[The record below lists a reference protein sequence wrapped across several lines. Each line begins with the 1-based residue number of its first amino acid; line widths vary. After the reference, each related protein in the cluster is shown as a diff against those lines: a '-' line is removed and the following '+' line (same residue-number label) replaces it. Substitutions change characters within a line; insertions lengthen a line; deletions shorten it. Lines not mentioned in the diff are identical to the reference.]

1 MLSGANLSG
10 ANLSGANLDGAILTD
25 VRWPEGV
32 RVPDGWMAEG
42 LPGRLKRAGQ
52 LSGGAEVTALGVQNK
67 CD

>member
-1 MLSGANLSG
+1 M
-10 ANLSGANLDGAILTD
+10 LSGANLDGAILTD

-52 LSGGAEVTALGVQNK
+52 LSEVTALGVQNK